1 MSPKRTHT
9 CGEVRAAHVGSD
21 VVLCGWVNRRR
32 DHGALTFVDLRDR
45 YGITQIVADASSASG
60 WATAR
65 ELRSESVVAVRGRV
79 RLRPADMVNG
89 DLPTGEV
96 EVLAEHIDVL
106 NPSRTTPFPID
117 SDLEPSED
125 LKFRYRYLELRRPA
139 LQRALAVRHRTVLA
153 ARRYLDERGF
163 LEIET
168 PLLIK
173 TTPEGARDYV
183 VPSRLHPGK
192 FYALPQSPQIYK
204 QILMVAG
211 FDRYFQIA
219 RCLRDEDLRADRQPE
234 FTQIDLEMSFVTE
247 EDVFEVTEGMVAT
260 MCAAAGQ
267 PAPAIPLPRYTY
279 DAALATYGSD
289 KPDLRFGLEL
299 CDTSAVFAHTQF
311 NAFRAALA
319 SGGRVRCLRA
329 PGGAERLSRKDID
342 GLTEA
347 AARAGARGLAWCK
360 LESDGGASGGIAK
373 FLTAPELAGLRAGT
387 GAGPGDVLLFV
398 ADDSLRSAQALGA
411 VRSLLP
417 AKLGIPIAEGL
428 HFCWVHRFALF
439 EPGETATGWS
449 PAHHMF
455 TMPESQYLDSIESD
469 PAAVRAQLYDLV
481 CNGVELGS
489 GSVRIH
495 RPELQ
500 RRVMHQVGL
509 GDAEIDEKFGFL
521 LQAFEYG
528 APPHGGIA
536 LGVDRLVMLL
546 AGGTS
551 LRDVIAFP
559 KTQRGTS
566 PMDGA
571 PSPIDPAQL
580 RELWLALDLRESP
593 PPDVD
598 AGGPS

>member
-9 CGEVRAAHVGSD
+9 CGELRAALAGSE

-45 YGITQIVADASSASG
+45 WGITQVVADASSPAILG
-60 WATAR
+60 TVQA
-65 ELRSESVVAVRGRV
+65 LRNEYVIAVRGVV
-79 RLRPADMVNG
+79 RPRPTEMLNR
-89 DLPTGEV
+89 DLPTGDI
-96 EVLAEHIDVL
+96 EVLARDIQIL
-106 NPSRTTPFPID
+106 NAARTTPFPID
-117 SDLEPSED
+117 GEVDVSDE
-125 LKFRYRYLELRRPA
+125 LKFKFRYLELRRPA
-139 LQRALAVRHRTVLA
+139 LQRAIALRHRAVLA
-153 ARRYLDERGF
+153 ARRYLDSRGF

-183 VPSRLHPGK
+183 VPSRLHPGR

-247 EDVFEVTEGMVAT
+247 EDVFVVTEGIVGA
-260 MCAAAGQ
+260 MCEAAGR
-267 PAPAIPLPRYTY
+267 PLPAMPLVRHTY
-279 DAALATYGSD
+279 DDALARFGSD

-299 CDTSAVFAHTQF
+299 SDASAVFASTEF
-311 NAFRAALA
+311 NAFRSALQ

-329 PGGAERLSRKDID
+329 PGGAARLSRRDID
-342 GLTEA
+342 QLTETA
-347 AARAGARGLAWCK
+347 QRAGARGLAWCK
-360 LESDGGASGGIAK
+360 LEADGSAGGGIAK
-373 FLTAPELAGLRAGT
+373 FLAAAELERLRALS
-387 GAGPGDVLLFV
+387 GAVPGDALLFV
-398 ADDSLRSAQALGA
+398 ADDPVRSALALGA
-411 VRSLLP
+411 VRVELP
-417 AKLGIPIAEGL
+417 SRLGLAVADGL

-439 EPGETATGWS
+439 EPGETATGWA

-455 TMPESQYLDSIESD
+455 TMPEPRHLDALEKD
-469 PAAVRAQLYDLV
+469 PGAVRAQLYDLV
-481 CNGVELGS
+481 CNGIELGS

-495 RPELQ
+495 RADLQ

-536 LGVDRLVMLL
+536 LGVDRFVMLL

-559 KTQRGTS
+559 KTQRATS
-566 PMDGA
+566 PLDGA
-571 PSPIDPAQL
+571 PSAIAPEQL
-580 RELWLALDLRESP
+580 RELWLSLDLPDAP
-593 PPDVD
+593 PP
-598 AGGPS
+598 GT